1 MFVATSA
8 GYIVGGVL
16 CTEMGREQGRDDKFC
31 FGHVGTSGP
40 LRHPDGDTEEETGCA
55 VDLKH
60 KVEDW
65 VGNTDLQV
73 ISRKV
78 MIRSTGVSEIT
89 KGDEES
95 GGRSLWKLNFLGTSF
110 HILGPEQS

>member
-1 MFVATSA
+1 ME
-8 GYIVGGVL
+8 IL
-16 CTEMGREQGRDDKFC
+16 KKQR
-31 FGHVGTSGP
+31 
-40 LRHPDGDTEEETGCA
+40 CA
-55 VDLKH
+55 MDLKH
-60 KVEDW
+60 EVEDR

-89 KGDEES
+89 KGNEES

-110 HILGPEQS
+110 HILGPLQNKVKP